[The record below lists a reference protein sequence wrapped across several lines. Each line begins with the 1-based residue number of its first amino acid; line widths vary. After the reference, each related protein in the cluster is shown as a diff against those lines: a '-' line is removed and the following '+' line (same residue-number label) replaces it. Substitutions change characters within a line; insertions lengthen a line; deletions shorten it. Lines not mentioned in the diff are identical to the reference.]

1 MWRRTWLGRRERGA
15 PLERSS
21 ISFWRRAGIS
31 SYPAVSASAG
41 GAEERAKNVEVEHV
55 LRGPPGA
62 EPWLEARPRDERG
75 DEIARIVIKWDGEG
89 LRAVFN
95 GDKEKA
101 ERLGSILNAL
111 GADVK
116 FREHGGE

>member
-15 PLERSS
+15 PLGRSS

-31 SYPAVSASAG
+31 SHPAVSASAG

-62 EPWLEARPRDERG
+62 EQWLEARPRDERG
-75 DEIARIVIKWDGEG
+75 GRDSPHSYQMGR
-89 LRAVFN
+89 R
-95 GDKEKA
+95 
-101 ERLGSILNAL
+101 GSTRS
-111 GADVK
+111 
-116 FREHGGE
+116 FQRR